1 MTIFDQFKINGI
13 LYTMKAVPTAEFPS
27 KEIPYADHIKA
38 QFRDIAENHA
48 ILSLEQVERPAVL
61 ATAAEQVREYNGIMA
76 GNEHITRLEI
86 MRSKTNRN
94 D

>member
-13 LYTMKAVPTAEFPS
+13 LYTIKAVPTTEFPS

-48 ILSLEQVERPAVL
+48 ALSLEKIERPAIL
-61 ATAAEQVREYNGIMA
+61 ATAAEQVREYNEA
-76 GNEHITRLEI
+76 QAAE
-86 MRSKTNRN
+86 
-94 D
+94 